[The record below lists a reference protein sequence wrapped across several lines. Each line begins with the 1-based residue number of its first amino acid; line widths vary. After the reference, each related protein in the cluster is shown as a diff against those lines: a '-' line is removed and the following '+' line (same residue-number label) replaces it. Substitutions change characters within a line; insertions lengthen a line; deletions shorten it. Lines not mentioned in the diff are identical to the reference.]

1 VKQLIISA
9 LVIFSIASSRADLS
23 GQESMEEIMTNVGV
37 VVYTRGES
45 NGTLDAKWSH
55 STNGSGTGRLTG
67 GRSGEFAGSYRALY
81 FDDHGK
87 EKFSLDL
94 NVQNKGDHYD
104 LIWSL
109 MGETVSI
116 GIGTVVS
123 GTLVVG
129 YSFVDVKWLRR
140 P

>member
-1 VKQLIISA
+1 MKQLIISA

-23 GQESMEEIMTNVGV
+23 GQESIEETMTNVGV

-55 STNGSGTGRLTG
+55 STNGSGTGRLAG
-67 GRSGEFAGSYRALY
+67 GPSGEFAGSYEAIY

-87 EKFSLDL
+87 VKFSLDL

-104 LIWSL
+104 LVWS
-109 MGETVSI
+109 MKGETVCI

-123 GTLVVG
+123 GTLVAG
-129 YSFVDVKWLRR
+129 YSFVDVKWLNR

>member
-1 VKQLIISA
+1 MKQLIISA
-9 LVIFSIASSRADLS
+9 LVIFSIASSRADFS
-23 GQESMEEIMTNVGV
+23 GQESIAEIMTNVGV

-67 GRSGEFAGSYRALY
+67 GPSGEFAGSYRAIY

-104 LIWSL
+104 LIWSM

-129 YSFVDVKWLRR
+129 YSFVDVKWLSR

>member
-1 VKQLIISA
+1 
-9 LVIFSIASSRADLS
+9 
-23 GQESMEEIMTNVGV
+23 MTNVGV

-45 NGTLDAKWSH
+45 NGTFDTKWSH

-67 GRSGEFAGSYRALY
+67 GPTGEFVGSYKAIYL
-81 FDDHGK
+81 DEHGK

-94 NVQNKGDHYD
+94 DVQKKGDHYD
-104 LIWSL
+104 LVWC
-109 MGETVSI
+109 MKDETVAI

-123 GTLVVG
+123 GSLIAG
-129 YSFVDVKWLRR
+129 YSFVDVKWLNR

>member
-1 VKQLIISA
+1 MKQLIISA

-23 GQESMEEIMTNVGV
+23 GQESIEEILTNVGV

-45 NGTLDAKWSH
+45 NGTLDAMWKH

-67 GRSGEFAGSYRALY
+67 GPSGEFAGSYRAIY

-104 LIWSL
+104 LIWS
-109 MGETVSI
+109 MKGETEAI
-116 GIGTVVS
+116 GIGTVVN
-123 GTLVVG
+123 GNLVVG